1 MVTLE
6 DLERELSDRD
16 FRILTGGDDAVAER
30 ALAKAR
36 IWAVSQFK
44 RCGATPD
51 FEDEIVREAV
61 LKRALY
67 ELYSFKENEKVARDK
82 KEDARE
88 LLEGMLGDCIGG
100 EEGGKGYRP
109 VAVSVKRGGLSPL
122 AQEFR
127 ERD

>member
-6 DLERELSDRD
+6 DLKRELSERD
-16 FRILTGGDDAVAER
+16 YRMLTGGDDAVAER
-30 ALAKAR
+30 ALTKAR
-36 IWAVSQFK
+36 IWVVSQFK
-44 RCGATPD
+44 RCGTTPD

-67 ELYSFKENEKVARDK
+67 ELYSYAENEKVARDK

-88 LLEGMLGDCIGG
+88 LLEGVLGDCVGG
-100 EEGGKGYRP
+100 EEGGESYRP
-109 VAVSVKRGGLSPL
+109 VAVSVKEGSLSPL
-122 AQEFR
+122 AQEFA